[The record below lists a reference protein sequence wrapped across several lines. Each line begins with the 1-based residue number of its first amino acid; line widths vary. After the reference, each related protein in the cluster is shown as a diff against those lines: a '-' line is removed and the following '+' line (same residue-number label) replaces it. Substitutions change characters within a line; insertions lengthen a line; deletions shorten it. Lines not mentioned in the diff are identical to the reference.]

1 MMDPTADS
9 SSIDSPLANSGSI
22 QCPRP
27 MSEYPRVVMAHG
39 GGGRMTQELLEHVFL
54 RALDNPALNERED
67 AALLSPRRGR
77 LAFSTDAYVVQP
89 LFFPGGC
96 IGDLAIHGTVNDLA
110 MRGAKPLAISAAFI
124 LEEGLDIE
132 TLKSIVDAMATA
144 AKQVGVSV
152 VAGDTKVVEKGHG
165 DGCYIATSGIGEVRE
180 GIDLSIRHAKP
191 GDAIVINGNLGDH
204 GMAIL
209 SHRAGMQFASPIVSD
224 TAPLYEL
231 VAAMLGTCPE
241 VRCLRDP
248 TRGGAA
254 AALYEIAS
262 AAKVGIELDEA
273 AIPVHAAV
281 HSACELFGLDPLA
294 VANEGKVIAIVP
306 DGSVDRVLHAMKSH
320 QLGQYA
326 TRIGRVVADASH
338 RVVMRTR
345 LGTVRMIPIPVGE
358 QLPRIC

>member
-1 MMDPTADS
+1 MTDPV
-9 SSIDSPLANSGSI
+9 SI

-27 MSEYPRVVMAHG
+27 KNDYPRVVMAHG
-39 GGGRMTQELLEHVFL
+39 GGGRMTQELLEQIFL
-54 RALDNPALNERED
+54 RSFDNAALNERED
-67 AALLSPRRGR
+67 AALLPPMHGR

-132 TLKSIVDAMATA
+132 TLQRIVDAMAAA
-144 AKQVGVSV
+144 AKRVGVSV
-152 VAGDTKVVEKGHG
+152 VTGDTKVVEKGHG
-165 DGCYIATSGIGEVRE
+165 DGCYIATSGIGEVRN
-180 GIDLSIRHAKP
+180 GIDLSIRYANP
-191 GDAIVINGNLGDH
+191 GDAIVVNGNLGDH

-224 TAPLYEL
+224 TAPLYEF
-231 VAAMLGTCPE
+231 VAAMLDACPGI
-241 VRCLRDP
+241 RCMRDP
-248 TRGGAA
+248 TRGGASATLHEIA
-254 AALYEIAS
+254 AAS
-262 AAKVGIELDEA
+262 QVGVELDEA
-273 AIPVHAAV
+273 AIPVHTAV
-281 HSACELFGLDPLA
+281 QSACDLFGLDPLA

-306 DGSVDRVLHAMKSH
+306 EDSVDCLLRAMRSH
-320 QLGQYA
+320 PLGQD
-326 TRIGRVVADASH
+326 TMRIGRIVADASH

-345 LGTVRMIPIPVGE
+345 LGTVRMIPMPAGE

>member
-39 GGGRMTQELLEHVFL
+39 GGGRMTQELLEQVFL
-54 RALDNPALNERED
+54 RAFDNAALNERED

-110 MRGAKPLAISAAFI
+110 MRGATPLAISAAFI

-180 GIDLSIRHAKP
+180 GIDLSIRHASP
-191 GDAIVINGNLGDH
+191 GDAIVINGTLGDH

-209 SHRAGMQFASPIVSD
+209 SHREGMRFTSPIVSD
-224 TAPLYEL
+224 TTPLHEL
-231 VAAMLGTCPE
+231 VGMMLDACPDI
-241 VRCLRDP
+241 RCMRDP

-254 AALYEIAS
+254 AVLHEIA
-262 AAKVGIELDEA
+262 AFARVGMELDESSL
-273 AIPVHAAV
+273 PVQSAV
-281 HSACELFGLDPLA
+281 QSACELFGLDPLS
-294 VANEGKVIAIVP
+294 VANEGKLIAIVP
-306 DGSVDRVLHAMKSH
+306 ESSVDRVLEAMRSH
-320 QLGQYA
+320 PLGRQSA
-326 TRIGRVVADASH
+326 RIGRVIDDAFG
-338 RVVMRTR
+338 RVVMRTA
-345 LGTVRMIPIPVGE
+345 LGTTRMIPMPIGE